1 MNLKETLGTSLKSLS
16 LNKVRSFLTMLGV
29 IIGVFAVIS
38 LVSLVEGVQN
48 YVEDQFEGLGAN
60 LIFVSSGNN
69 DYQGGRPGQNLSS
82 SNLKEEHIELIEKEA
97 SDYIDYVTP
106 TIQTVKTAKYK
117 TNSFYTTVIGVS
129 YTADRIFSIYAEEG
143 RFLNKSE
150 MNSSSKVVVIGN
162 AMSNKLFGQE
172 NPLKKNIKIDGKSY
186 EVVGILAKKNPE
198 YDEALIMPYTTL
210 RDNFEGTTIIS
221 IVSKAKSQFPITEA
235 AESVKLA
242 MYRDLHDDEFSVMT
256 QEDIL
261 ESISS
266 ILGILTIALAAIS
279 GISLLVGGIGIMNI
293 MLVSVTERTRE
304 IGLRKAL
311 GATSSDIKRQFM
323 IEAVIISLSGGLVG
337 LLIGWLSTLAI
348 KNLIDASVPFWA
360 IPLALGFSIVVGVV
374 FGTYPAA
381 KASEKDPIEAL
392 RYE

>member
-1 MNLKETLGTSLKSLS
+1 MNVKETLSAALKSLL
-16 LNKVRSFLTMLGV
+16 LNKIRSFLTMLGV

-38 LVSLVEGVQN
+38 LVSLVGGIQN
-48 YVEDQFEGLGAN
+48 YVEDQFNDLGAN

-69 DYQGGRPGQNLSS
+69 NYRGGKPGQNLSS

-106 TIQTVKTAKYK
+106 TVQTVKTIKYK
-117 TNSFYTTVIGVS
+117 TNSFYTTIIGVS
-129 YTADRIFSIYAEEG
+129 YTADKIFSINAAEG

-150 MNSSSKVVVIGN
+150 VNNSSKSVVIGY
-162 AMSNKLFGQE
+162 AMKKKLFSQE

-186 EVVGILAKKNPE
+186 EVVGILAKKNPV

-210 RDNFEGTTIIS
+210 RDNFDGTTIIS
-221 IVSKAKSQFPITEA
+221 IVSKAKSQFPITKA

-261 ESISS
+261 ESINS
-266 ILGILTIALAAIS
+266 ILGILAVALATIS

-311 GATSSDIKRQFM
+311 GATSFDIKRQFM
-323 IEAVIISLSGGLVG
+323 IEAVIISLSGGLIG
-337 LLIGWLSTLAI
+337 LLLGWLSTLAI
-348 KNLIDASVPFWA
+348 KNLVRATVPFWA
-360 IPLALGFSIVVGVV
+360 IPLALGFSVLVGVV
-374 FGTYPAA
+374 FGTYPAV
-381 KASEKDPIEAL
+381 KASKKDPIEAL